1 MSVGA
6 QQGAPA
12 GEQGVALPSLL
23 SAGTVGCRVLGV
35 WEIINQF
42 NFN

>member
-23 SAGTVGCRVLGV
+23 CAGRGGV
-35 WEIINQF
+35 MMNRRGLEGQC
-42 NFN
+42 

>member
-23 SAGTVGCRVLGV
+23 CAVGGV
-35 WEIINQF
+35 MMNRRGLEGKC
-42 NFN
+42 